1 MTEDSALRQARIE
14 ILESLP
20 LFADVPMADLDSML
34 DHFPWEEVPDGHVVM
49 EEGEESGDLFLVL
62 QGCFEVSLVGPPRI
76 ELGVAGPGD
85 LIGEAALFRRS
96 VRRSARVQATE
107 PCEIFRI
114 RSLSLAELAV
124 TEHAVPAAVEAA
136 VLRTLAHRIRVSNL
150 LIEHQLSEGGV
161 VADEAIRSRLRGILG
176 R

>member
-76 ELGVAGPGD
+76 ELGLAGPGE

-107 PCEIFRI
+107 PSEIFRI

-136 VLRTLAHRIRVSNL
+136 VLRTLARRIRVSNL
-150 LIEHQLSEGGV
+150 LIERQLSEGGV
-161 VADEAIRSRLRGILG
+161 DSDDVIRSRLRGILG